1 MAENSIHKDLIRKL
15 RDGSY
20 DAFNALY
27 EAFAD
32 SLYGFVLL
40 HLKSPSQ
47 AEDIV
52 QETFLKLWNMRSGLS
67 LEGSFKAMLFTMA
80 KNQVID
86 HFRQQINRP
95 AFEDYVHFCED
106 ENLLDNSS
114 VDKIYYDDFL
124 EKLAIVKQQLTP
136 QQRTIFEL
144 SREDG
149 MSNAEIV
156 SVTQLSEQTVK
167 NHLSA
172 ALKTLRTELL
182 KYNFVFA
189 LFI

>member
-1 MAENSIHKDLIRKL
+1 MADISIHKDLIRKL

-20 DAFNALY
+20 DAFNSLY
-27 EAFAD
+27 EAYAD

-40 HLKSPSQ
+40 HLKSPAQ

-80 KNQVID
+80 KNQIID
-86 HFRQQINRP
+86 CFRQQINRP
-95 AFEDYVHFCED
+95 AFEDYIRFCED

-124 EKLAIVKQQLTP
+124 EKLSIAKQQLTP

-156 SVTQLSEQTVK
+156 SMTQLSEQTVK

-172 ALKTLRTELL
+172 ALKTLRTELQ
-182 KYNFVFA
+182 KYNFLFA
-189 LFI
+189 IFI